1 MQMAK
6 RKVGQKT
13 DQITA
18 IGNDRELFKR
28 TKDKAS
34 DLGIRL

>member
-1 MQMAK
+1 MQKTK

-18 IGNDRELFKR
+18 IGTDRELFKG

-34 DLGIRL
+34 DLDIRL